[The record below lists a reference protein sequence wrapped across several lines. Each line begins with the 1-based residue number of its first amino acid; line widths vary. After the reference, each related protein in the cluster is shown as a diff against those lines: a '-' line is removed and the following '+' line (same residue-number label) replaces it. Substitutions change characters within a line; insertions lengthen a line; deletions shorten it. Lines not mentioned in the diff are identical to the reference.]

1 MSFIRLLLAEMGPAH
16 TRLLLSIAISGLA
29 MGWIIV
35 LVNSLAD
42 LQPGAPHFQLIGQFA
57 LAAVLA
63 VWFRM
68 QALGF
73 TNSVCESM
81 TDRLRRRFVALAC
94 RADILGLE
102 ALGPANL
109 LSAVARDSATLSEA
123 APGVIQAI
131 VPFIAFLVASFYIA
145 SLSILAFIVVL
156 GLLAA
161 NIRMALA
168 FQRALPKLHGAA
180 RQAETSFFE
189 AFEHL
194 LEGRKEVRMSAARA
208 DALEHEYLARWSGRL
223 SRRGSRQHA
232 GSIGPSACRS
242 PCST

>member
-1 MSFIRLLLAEMGPAH
+1 MSFIRLLLAEMGPAR

-42 LQPGAPHFQLIGQFA
+42 LRLGVPHLQLLGQFA

-81 TDRLRRRFVALAC
+81 TDRLRRRFVALA
-94 RADILGLE
+94 RKADILGLE

-131 VPFIAFLVASFYIA
+131 VPFVAFLVASIYIA

-161 NIRMALA
+161 R
-168 FQRALPKLHGAA
+168 
-180 RQAETSFFE
+180 
-189 AFEHL
+189 
-194 LEGRKEVRMSAARA
+194 
-208 DALEHEYLARWSGRL
+208 
-223 SRRGSRQHA
+223 SRRRGPDLGSL
-232 GSIGPSACRS
+232 I
-242 PCST
+242 